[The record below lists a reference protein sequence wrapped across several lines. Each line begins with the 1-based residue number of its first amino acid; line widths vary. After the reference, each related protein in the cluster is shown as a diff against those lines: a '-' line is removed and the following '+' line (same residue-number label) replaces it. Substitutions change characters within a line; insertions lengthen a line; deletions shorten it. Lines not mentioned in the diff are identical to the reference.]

1 MQIMNVQQCGFS
13 QKKTYVKIILSALVL
28 IFFLCETKN
37 IFLCLQEKWKLI
49 LLVKSCRRRSPAM
62 ILRPRY
68 PNVCGEKS
76 KQKLVISTRSGN
88 EGSRIYHNHGE
99 GPYLLLD
106 PIQSNSKFIKGQAVW
121 LAQILKAAHRSPKFT
136 SAYHVSACVCLIIFV
151 RALVGAFFCDCETCA
166 KVC

>member
-76 KQKLVISTRSGN
+76 KQKLVISTRAGN
-88 EGSRIYHNHGE
+88 EGSRIFQNHGE

-106 PIQSNSKFIKGQAVW
+106 PIQLKDHKGTDSFKFGQH
-121 LAQILKAAHRSPKFT
+121 IFLKPPNG
-136 SAYHVSACVCLIIFV
+136 VCLNILLRV
-151 RALVGAFFCDCETCA
+151 LVEAL
-166 KVC
+166 

>member
-1 MQIMNVQQCGFS
+1 MQIMNVQQCRFQS
-13 QKKTYVKIILSALVL
+13 EEDLCEDYTVCSLL

-76 KQKLVISTRSGN
+76 KQKLVICTRAGN
-88 EGSRIYHNHGE
+88 EGSRRFPNHGE
-99 GPYLLLD
+99 GSYQILVNP
-106 PIQSNSKFIKGQAVW
+106 KGQAVW
-121 LAQILKAAHRSPKFT
+121 LAQNLKA
-136 SAYHVSACVCLIIFV
+136 CLFQYIFKGHG
-151 RALVGAFFCDCETCA
+151 RGLLYDCETCA
-166 KVC
+166 KVW

>member
-76 KQKLVISTRSGN
+76 KQKLVISTRPGN
-88 EGSRIYHNHGE
+88 KSSRIFHNHGE
-99 GPYLLLD
+99 GPY
-106 PIQSNSKFIKGQAVW
+106 Q
-121 LAQILKAAHRSPKFT
+121 
-136 SAYHVSACVCLIIFV
+136 IFV
-151 RALVGAFFCDCETCA
+151 NPKIIIRDRQFGQHRFLKPPIRHVLYTRVPNSNLLTMFL
-166 KVC
+166 